1 MKYDNK
7 NKSIDLKEA
16 RERFEK
22 VKVEYQAQFNGLKK
36 TILTMKAQLNK
47 ESDIKTL
54 FEDSIEKTKREL
66 KQYKI

>member
-47 ESDIKTL
+47 DSDIKTL